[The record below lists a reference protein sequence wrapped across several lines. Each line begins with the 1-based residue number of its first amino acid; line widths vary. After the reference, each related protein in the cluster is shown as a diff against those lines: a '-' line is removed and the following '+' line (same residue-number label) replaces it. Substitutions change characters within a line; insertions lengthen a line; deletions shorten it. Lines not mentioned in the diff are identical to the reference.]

1 MRVKLFC
8 DEDFYVG
15 KFAPDIRRLGYDVVD
30 VLDVGLIGNPDDALL
45 GCAIN
50 NKRAFLTFNRRH
62 FVRIPK
68 AEGVGERSEHKKY
81 MDMGKEHWG
90 IIYSRR
96 GRLSYDEVKA
106 RVRRL
111 VESCTAEYL
120 RNQLINLS
128 QFK

>member
-1 MRVKLFC
+1 MKVKLFS
-8 DEDFYVG
+8 DEDFYIG
-15 KFAPDIRRLGYDVVD
+15 KFAPDMRRLRYDVVD
-30 VLDVGLIGNPDDALL
+30 VLDEGLIGNPDNTLL
-45 GCAIN
+45 ECAIN

-62 FVRIPK
+62 FVRI
-68 AEGVGERSEHKKY
+68 HKQY

-106 RVRRL
+106 RVRKL
-111 VESCTAEYL
+111 VESCAAEDL

-128 QFK
+128 KFE

>member
-1 MRVKLFC
+1 MKPKKKLKVKLFS
-8 DEDFYVG
+8 DEDFYMG
-15 KFAPDIRRLGYDVVD
+15 RFAPDMRHLGYDIVD
-30 VLDVGLIGNPDDALL
+30 VLDMGLIGNSDDTLL
-45 GCAIN
+45 KCAIN
-50 NKRAFLTFNRRH
+50 DKRAFLTFNRRH
-62 FVRIPK
+62 FVHI
-68 AEGVGERSEHKKY
+68 HKHY

-96 GRLSYDEVKA
+96 GHLSYDEVKA

-111 VESCTAEYL
+111 VDSCTAEDL

>member
-15 KFAPDIRRLGYDVVD
+15 KFAPDIRRLGYDVID
-30 VLDVGLIGNPDDALL
+30 VLDVEMIGNPDDTLL
-45 GCAIN
+45 EYAIN

-62 FVRIPK
+62 FVRI
-68 AEGVGERSEHKKY
+68 HKQY
-81 MDMGKEHWG
+81 MDMSKEHWG

-96 GRLSYDEVKA
+96 GRLSYNEVKA

-111 VESCTAEYL
+111 IESCTAEYL
-120 RNQLINLS
+120 CNQLINLS